1 MFFKTLKNVMST
13 LTKRLKEARLRA
25 GLSQE
30 QLGIRIGL
38 EPESAST
45 RMNRYELGKRVPDL
59 ELVERI
65 AAELK
70 LPAAYFYAV
79 EDDEAELLALFYRL
93 NKEGQKRVVDVAREV
108 S

>member
-1 MFFKTLKNVMST
+1 MST
-13 LTKRLKEARLRA
+13 LSKRLKEARLLS

-30 QLGIRIGL
+30 QLGLQIGL
-38 EPESAST
+38 EPASAST
-45 RMNRYELGKRVPDL
+45 RMNRYELAKREPGL

-65 AAELK
+65 ADELG

-79 EDDEAELLALFYRL
+79 RDEEAELLRRFNTLSP
-93 NKEGQKRVVDVAREV
+93 EGQKRVMEVVAGE

>member
-1 MFFKTLKNVMST
+1 MST
-13 LTKRLKEARLRA
+13 LAKRLKEARLRA

-45 RMNRYELGKRVPDL
+45 RMNRYELGKRVPDFG
-59 ELVERI
+59 LVERI
-65 AAELK
+65 ADELG

-79 EDDEAELLALFYRL
+79 EDDEAELLARFYKL
-93 NKEGQKRVVDVAREV
+93 GSGKRRQVMAFINEM

>member
-1 MFFKTLKNVMST
+1 MST
-13 LTKRLKEARLRA
+13 LTKRLKEARLNA

-45 RMNRYELGKRVPDL
+45 RMNRYELGKRIPDL
-59 ELVERI
+59 ELVERV
-65 AAELK
+65 AAELN

-79 EDDEAELLALFYRL
+79 EDDEAQLLMQFHKLDAA
-93 NKEGQKRVVDVAREV
+93 KRRQAIAFISDNA
-108 S
+108 